1 MAKLLNQGKSFGRET
16 ESGKPIS
23 TNSDAYAAL
32 ISMIFDLNCLADQF
46 LLCVDERQ
54 KQKKAKKII
63 ILVITVRITIRL
75 TIRNFKDIKFS
86 MRNDGFRVY
95 IRSTMLIKGLRKYD
109 FDRVECSFLF
119 FSDNRHSSLIVIT
132 LRIC

>member
-54 KQKKAKKII
+54 KSGKENNYSRYNSKENDTSNDTQLQGYQVFDAE
-63 ILVITVRITIRL
+63 RW
-75 TIRNFKDIKFS
+75 FS
-86 MRNDGFRVY
+86 SIYSINHV
-95 IRSTMLIKGLRKYD
+95 
-109 FDRVECSFLF
+109 
-119 FSDNRHSSLIVIT
+119 N
-132 LRIC
+132 

>member
-1 MAKLLNQGKSFGRET
+1 MGKLLNQGKSFGRET

-54 KQKKAKKII
+54 KSGKENNYSRYNSKDNDTSNA
-63 ILVITVRITIRL
+63 TSRI
-75 TIRNFKDIKFS
+75 S
-86 MRNDGFRVY
+86 SFRCGTMVFEY
-95 IRSTMLIKGLRKYD
+95 I
-109 FDRVECSFLF
+109 FDQPC
-119 FSDNRHSSLIVIT
+119 
-132 LRIC
+132 